1 MTLREE
7 LAQYSH
13 DQAWAGWMR
22 YMFDYGTMNE
32 DGSWTMHPQKV
43 ERWKR
48 QMETPYAQLTEQE
61 RKSDL
66 DEAEK
71 MLAIMNRY
79 LGMGGMVA
87 PKVQD

>member
-1 MTLREE
+1 MTLREA

-22 YMFDYGTMNE
+22 YMFDYGTMNT

-48 QMETPYAQLTEQE
+48 QMDTLYVDMSESE

-66 DEAEK
+66 DEADK
-71 MLAIMNRY
+71 MLAIVGQY
-79 LGMGGMVA
+79 MGTGSMK
-87 PKVQD
+87 PL